1 MADYVVTEWDDE
13 GNPVDGYFDE
23 DYSNE
28 GGNIEAVGEDDD
40 FDYSLGATPV
50 GEGPVAI
57 GGTFYTQNPD
67 GSWDGDDGSTFTA
80 ADFQVYK
87 DSLNAIGDTDL
98 PGAGGTVGGVTI
110 PEGLRLPGATGGS
123 GGQSEQSILDK
134 ITGALGVKKPNGD
147 YDWEKILGLAGTA
160 IGTVGAMTQT
170 PQRQATMEELMAMMP
185 KSNTAPMWTEA
196 ELAFGRRPMQTGTDL
211 QRIYAADMPSPVTPG
226 KNYADGGE
234 IEGDME
240 GALASAFAGG
250 VRGADGGQSDLI
262 NINVSPGEYVFDAE
276 SVSALGDGNTEAG
289 IAKLDEL
296 REQLRAQKRS
306 APLGEIPPP
315 AQGPLSYIQ
324 GA

>member
-28 GGNIEAVGEDDD
+28 GGNIEAVGEDDEN
-40 FDYSLGATPV
+40 YSHEGAHYPGISGLQSDENQSDAETNRLIGMAQNPSEYGLGNISP
-50 GEGPVAI
+50 GSDIEGPSMLAQI
-57 GGTFYTQNPD
+57 A
-67 GSWDGDDGSTFTA
+67 S
-80 ADFQVYK
+80 
-87 DSLNAIGDTDL
+87 
-98 PGAGGTVGGVTI
+98 
-110 PEGLRLPGATGGS
+110 
-123 GGQSEQSILDK
+123 
-134 ITGALGVKKPNGD
+134 ALGVKKPNGD

>member
-28 GGNIEAVGEDDD
+28 GGNIEAVGGDAEN
-40 FDYSLGATPV
+40 YSHEGAHYPGISGLQSDENQSDAETNRLIGMAQNPSEYGLGNISP
-50 GEGPVAI
+50 GSDIEGPSMLAQI
-57 GGTFYTQNPD
+57 A
-67 GSWDGDDGSTFTA
+67 S
-80 ADFQVYK
+80 
-87 DSLNAIGDTDL
+87 
-98 PGAGGTVGGVTI
+98 
-110 PEGLRLPGATGGS
+110 
-123 GGQSEQSILDK
+123 
-134 ITGALGVKKPNGD
+134 ALGVKKPNGD

-226 KNYADGGE
+226 KSYAEGGE

>member
-28 GGNIEAVGEDDD
+28 GGSIEAVGADDEN
-40 FDYSLGATPV
+40 YSHEGAHYPGISGLQSDENQSDAETNRLIGMAQNPSEYGLGNISP
-50 GEGPVAI
+50 GSDIEGPSMLAQI
-57 GGTFYTQNPD
+57 A
-67 GSWDGDDGSTFTA
+67 S
-80 ADFQVYK
+80 
-87 DSLNAIGDTDL
+87 
-98 PGAGGTVGGVTI
+98 
-110 PEGLRLPGATGGS
+110 
-123 GGQSEQSILDK
+123 
-134 ITGALGVKKPNGD
+134 ALGVKKPNGD

-226 KNYADGGE
+226 KSYADGGE

>member
-28 GGNIEAVGEDDD
+28 GGSIEAVGADDEN
-40 FDYSLGATPV
+40 YSHEGAHYPGISGLQSDENQSDAETNRLIGMAQNPSEYGLGNISP
-50 GEGPVAI
+50 GSDIEGPSMLAQI
-57 GGTFYTQNPD
+57 A
-67 GSWDGDDGSTFTA
+67 S
-80 ADFQVYK
+80 
-87 DSLNAIGDTDL
+87 
-98 PGAGGTVGGVTI
+98 
-110 PEGLRLPGATGGS
+110 
-123 GGQSEQSILDK
+123 
-134 ITGALGVKKPNGD
+134 ALGVKKPNGD